1 MSIEIVARP
10 ETTAAASYADLQS
23 ALNEFIARAEA
34 TAKTL
39 ERSDPCR
46 AAALA
51 LGRRPATTFDD
62 PAARAA
68 DVWPY
73 VVRQLIS
80 LGYYCGLN
88 DSCDLLRR
96 YRPAVVRRAAKQLA
110 MPRREGGEMPA

>member
-1 MSIEIVARP
+1 MSIEIVARSA
-10 ETTAAASYADLQS
+10 TSAAASYTDVQS
-23 ALNEFIARAEA
+23 ALSEFIAGAEA
-34 TAKTL
+34 AAKTL

-51 LGRRPATTFDD
+51 LGRHPTTTLDD

-80 LGYYCGLN
+80 LGYYYGLN

-110 MPRREGGEMPA
+110 MPRRETGEMPA